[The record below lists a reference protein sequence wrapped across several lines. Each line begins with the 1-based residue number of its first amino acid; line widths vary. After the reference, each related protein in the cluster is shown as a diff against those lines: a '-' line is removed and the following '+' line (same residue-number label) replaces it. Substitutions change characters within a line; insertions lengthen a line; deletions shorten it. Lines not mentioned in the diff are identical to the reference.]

1 MTFEPI
7 GSLTGRTRYRQNW
20 RGKLIL
26 QVEFN
31 DSAWLG
37 HSVHRFH
44 AWRDARLSDIYAG
57 AYYGNM
63 PCELVRDR
71 KWPSTPVPHETSAPP
86 GPAT

>member
-1 MTFEPI
+1 MDERQAFAAI

-31 DSAWLG
+31 DSSWLG
-37 HSVHRFH
+37 HSVHRFR
-44 AWRDARLSDIYAG
+44 AWRDATLSDIYTG

-63 PCELVRDR
+63 PSEIVREHS
-71 KWPSTPVPHETSAPP
+71 WPAGRTTAEASS
-86 GPAT
+86 